1 MKIVFLDAKTIGDDI
16 DLSAYD
22 TLGEV
27 VKYSFSQPEE
37 VPERAADADVLIVNK
52 IRIDEAA
59 VGRADHLKLVCVTA
73 TGTNNLDKDYLERR
87 GIAWRNVADYS
98 TQSVAQHTFA
108 MLFFLLEK
116 LRYYDD
122 YVKEGRYIND
132 TVFTHFAE
140 HFYELKGKT
149 WGIIGLGNI
158 GRRVAAIAEAF
169 GAEVIYTSPSGSAPQ
184 EGYHQVDPDTLLA
197 ESDIISVHAPLNQ
210 YTENLIN
217 ESALKKMKKTCIF
230 LNLGRGPI
238 VNEQDLADAL
248 MQGEIAAAGL
258 DVLCQEPMSSDN
270 PLMAIKDS
278 RKLFITPH
286 IGWASV
292 ESRTRLMDI
301 IFIRSKNFSHCHK
314 KRPGRQIQVGQ
325 VCSQLGKEGRPGPK
339 TNIVYHFSAKQPVQQ
354 IPGCSCGCKG
364 TSCFFDPV
372 SLPPYQAEPP
382 CKNGNRSSH
391 RYISHDFGLIL

>member
-59 VGRADHLKLVCVTA
+59 GGRAEHLKLVCVTA

-108 MLFFLLEK
+108 MLLFLLEK

-184 EGYHQVDPDTLLA
+184 EGYHQVDLDTLLS

-217 ESALKKMKKTCIF
+217 KNALKKMKKTCIF

-301 IFIRSKNFSHCHK
+301 IFH
-314 KRPGRQIQVGQ
+314 QI
-325 VCSQLGKEGRPGPK
+325 KE
-339 TNIVYHFSAKQPVQQ
+339 
-354 IPGCSCGCKG
+354 
-364 TSCFFDPV
+364 FFA
-372 SLPPYQAEPP
+372 LP
-382 CKNGNRSSH
+382 
-391 RYISHDFGLIL
+391 